1 MSEERVHGGQRS
13 VIHSIA
19 LLMAVAFAWQCCAD
33 GIAMVEAIR
42 GHGVPRVAQ
51 RAIVERSVR
60 ETRGIVRLEREI
72 PARITAQFVRIV
84 CDASAEVKLTRSRDG
99 FAAELRAEL
108 MNLPPPRAA

>member
-33 GIAMVEAIR
+33 GIAMVEAVR
-42 GHGVPRVAQ
+42 GQGLPRIAQ

-60 ETRGIVRLEREI
+60 EIRGIARREREVPSHVES
-72 PARITAQFVRIV
+72 PAWRTFAFTSV
-84 CDASAEVKLTRSRDG
+84 CTVAAKVDAVCVDPLRN
-99 FAAELRAEL
+99 ELL
-108 MNLPPPRAA
+108 NLPPPCAA